1 MGLAVSGGV
10 LAVLVV
16 AAGPGRLAEDLVVL
30 LFNALLLGW
39 LVLPVLTFSGDDL
52 LDPTKLVLLPLT
64 RRQLMTVMGVGALV
78 GVAPLATLV
87 AALGLLPATGD
98 GPLSVLVGL
107 AAVGLLLVLCVSASR
122 AVAAALSGL
131 LRSRRGRDVGVA
143 LAALLAVS
151 AQLVNPL
158 LQASAA
164 SGGPGQ
170 DALAA
175 LAAPLRWTPA
185 GLLATA
191 PDRGPLGALAALAA
205 VVLVVAVVVVWW
217 ERSLRTSLER
227 PDAAGARRRRSTA
240 LEPRGVPLPAGRAGA
255 VAAKDLRYL
264 LREPRRLVNTMTS
277 VLVPLLAV
285 GIGPVLLAGGRPPP
299 WLVFAVCGIG
309 LLGGFAGS
317 NRFGLDGS
325 ATWVLLSS
333 ATDPRDARRDLLGGD
348 LAVVVVTVPV
358 VVLGALGLAAVTG
371 GWAYVAPALGVAL
384 ALLAVA
390 VAASGAVAVR
400 APFPVPASSNA
411 FSSGS
416 AGQGCAAGALT
427 FVCLAGVV
435 LACLPLLALLVPALR
450 FDSPV
455 WDVLL
460 LVGGPAYGIALGE
473 VVRRATARTW
483 AVQAPEVLQVLAA
496 DR

>member
-1 MGLAVSGGV
+1 MSGAV
-10 LAVLVV
+10 LAVLV
-16 AAGPGRLAEDLVVL
+16 ATAGPGRLAEDLVVL
-30 LFNALLLGW
+30 LFNVLLLGW

-52 LDPTKLVLLPLT
+52 LDPAKLVLLPLT

-98 GPLSVLVGL
+98 GLVPVLVGL
-107 AAVGLLLVLCVSASR
+107 VAVGLLLVLCVSSSR
-122 AVAAALSGL
+122 ALAAALSGL

-158 LQASAA
+158 LQASAGPA
-164 SGGPGQ
+164 GPGQ

-175 LAAPLRWTPA
+175 LSAPLRWTPA

-191 PDRGPLGALAALAA
+191 PDRSLPGAVASLVA
-205 VVLVVAVVVVWW
+205 VGLLVAVVVAWW
-217 ERSLRTSLER
+217 GRSVRTSLER
-227 PDAAGARRRRSTA
+227 PDAAGSRRRRNTA
-240 LEPRGVPLPAGRAGA
+240 LEPRGVPLPAGRVGA

-299 WLVFAVCGIG
+299 WLVFAVCGVG
-309 LLGGFAGS
+309 LLGGFTGS
-317 NRFGLDGS
+317 NRFGMDGS
-325 ATWVLLSS
+325 ANWVLLSS
-333 ATDPRDARRDLLGGD
+333 ATDRRDARRDLLGGD
-348 LAVVVVTVPV
+348 LAVAVVTVPV
-358 VVLGALGLAAVTG
+358 VVLAALGLATLSG

-411 FSSGS
+411 FSSGT

-427 FVCLAGVV
+427 VVCLAGVV
-435 LACLPLLALLVPALR
+435 LVCLPLLALLLPALR
-450 FDSPV
+450 SGSPV

-460 LVGGPAYGIALGE
+460 LVGGPAYGTAVGE
-473 VVRRATARTW
+473 AVRRATARTW
-483 AVQAPEVLQVLAA
+483 AVRAPDVLQVLAA